1 MKRFALAFLCL
12 LLVLSLGGFVVYK
25 FYLPTIIAKTV
36 VANDL
41 PAIVPSTIKT
51 KIEKARKPIN
61 EGAGTVIS
69 TIHQSGVS
77 IEQIIKAIDEAKEEQ
92 AYAMLDELNSTK
104 ITNVDQVFD
113 MGKKYFPVEFDVEIF
128 REAYRKKAT
137 LPLIEKAIRYANRYR
152 DEKLM
157 DAQTAKETAKRIL
170 KEKESEFNK
179 VVKKSTR

>member
-1 MKRFALAFLCL
+1 MKFSKNSYWLNAGFFSL
-12 LLVLSLGGFVVYK
+12 LQNAS
-25 FYLPTIIAKTV
+25 
-36 VANDL
+36 N
-41 PAIVPSTIKT
+41 
-51 KIEKARKPIN
+51 
-61 EGAGTVIS
+61 
-69 TIHQSGVS
+69 
-77 IEQIIKAIDEAKEEQ
+77 
-92 AYAMLDELNSTK
+92 
-104 ITNVDQVFD
+104 
-113 MGKKYFPVEFDVEIF
+113 YFPVEFDVEIF